1 MKGMIKIEDKN
12 YKNQVRELMF
22 IDENGNKHIL
32 ENATITSITEEN
44 NNDEFLNVSRENF
57 INNRSFSIDIQTK
70 NMSEKRFKKKLM
82 SKGIG
87 RNGAEELARYFYKK
101 YGCYNEINTLFF

>member
-12 YKNQVRELMF
+12 YKSQVMELMF
-22 IDENGNKHIL
+22 IDENGNKHKL

-44 NNDEFLNVSRENF
+44 NNDEFLNVSREKF
-57 INNRSFSIDIQTK
+57 SNNRSFSIDIQTK

-101 YGCYNEINTLFF
+101 YGCYNEINILFL

>member
-1 MKGMIKIEDKN
+1 MIKIEDKN
-12 YKNQVRELMF
+12 YKNQVIELMF
-22 IDENGNKHIL
+22 IDENGDKHIL

-57 INNRSFSIDIQTK
+57 INNRNFSIDIETK
-70 NMSEKRFKKKLM
+70 NMSKKRFKKKLM

-87 RNGAEELARYFYKK
+87 RNGAEELARYIYKK
-101 YGCYNEINTLFF
+101 YGCYNEINTLFL

>member
-12 YKNQVRELMF
+12 YKSQVMELMF

-44 NNDEFLNVSRENF
+44 NNDEFLNVSREKF
-57 INNRSFSIDIQTK
+57 SNNRSFSIDIQTK

-101 YGCYNEINTLFF
+101 YGCYNEINTLFL

>member
-12 YKNQVRELMF
+12 TKNQVSNLMF
-22 IDENGNKHIL
+22 IDKNGNEHIF
-32 ENATITSITEEN
+32 ENAIISSITEEN
-44 NNDEFLNVSRENF
+44 NDDDFLNVSRENF
-57 INNRSFSIDIQTK
+57 INNKTFSIDIETK
-70 NMSEKRFKKKLM
+70 NVSKKRFKKKLM